1 VARFFFHLRDGID
14 VLLDPD
20 GREFA
25 DASKIP
31 AAALAEARSIVS
43 HDALEGRILLD
54 QHIDV
59 ADASGAIV
67 HSVAF
72 HDAVEVIWVD
82 PHRQ

>member
-1 VARFFFHLRDGID
+1 MARFYFHLRDGTD

-20 GREFA
+20 GREFS
-25 DASKIP
+25 DAVKIP

-59 ADASGAIV
+59 ADALGVVV

-72 HDAVEVIWVD
+72 HDAVEVVWGGCQRD
-82 PHRQ
+82 